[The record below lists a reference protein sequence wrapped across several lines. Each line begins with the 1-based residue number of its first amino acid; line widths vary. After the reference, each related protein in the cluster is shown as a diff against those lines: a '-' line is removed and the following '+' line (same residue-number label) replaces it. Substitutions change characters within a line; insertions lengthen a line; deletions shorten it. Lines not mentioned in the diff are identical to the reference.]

1 MMIYFL
7 TAIGLSP
14 GGSKYKN
21 MSNIKFA
28 VRTFFCLRKSF
39 SSTAGQQMKT
49 FCWALY
55 STETPYVTHSSTSLV
70 PILWHTSSRSILML
84 SCQQY
89 RLIRS
94 VLLLR
99 DFTDSSVRAFTFVR
113 RNQ

>member
-1 MMIYFL
+1 
-7 TAIGLSP
+7 
-14 GGSKYKN
+14 

-28 VRTFFCLRKSF
+28 VWTFFCLLTSF
-39 SSTAGQQMKT
+39 SSTAGQRMKT
-49 FCWALY
+49 FCQALY
-55 STETPYVTHSSTSLV
+55 STETPYSIHNSTPLV
-70 PILWHTSSRSILML
+70 PILRHTSSRSILML

-99 DFTDSSVRAFTFVR
+99 DFTNSSVRAFTFFR